1 MGKREDILM
10 ATLNLITEEGLQSV
24 TFAKIFKLANVGSG
38 TFYNYYHN
46 KEELVN
52 DLYKET
58 VMHLSKFVIKDYDPL
73 VTLYERFKF
82 FLKKIADFA
91 INYPTELSFLENYSH
106 SPYISEDL
114 RNMVDSSTTEFFSVI
129 VEGQKQGIIR
139 EMNLMMCCQIVNGLI
154 ISVIKG
160 FLNNKYPL
168 SETEIQQ
175 TIEACWKAIKV

>member
-10 ATLNLITEEGLQSV
+10 ATLDLIIEEGLQSV
-24 TFAKIFKLANVGSG
+24 TFAKIFKRANVGSG
-38 TFYNYYHN
+38 TVYNYFEN

-52 DLYKET
+52 ELFKQIS
-58 VMHLSKFVIKDYDPL
+58 MHMSEFIIENYDPT

-82 FLKKIADFA
+82 YLHRMADFA
-91 INYPTELSFLENYSH
+91 INYPTELQFIENYCH
-106 SPYISEDL
+106 SPYISEEL
-114 RNMVDSSTTEFFSVI
+114 RSNAFPSLNEFFSI
-129 VEGQKQGIIR
+129 ISEGQKQGIIR
-139 EMNLMMCCQIVNGLI
+139 EMNLMICCQIVSGLI

-168 SETEIQQ
+168 SEVEIQQ